1 MNAPCIQAI
10 EAILV
15 DLPTIR
21 EHKLAMTT
29 MQRQSLVIVRLR
41 CDDGVEGL
49 GEATTIGGLSY
60 TDQSPEGIKLAIDTY
75 LTPALLGKDATNIN
89 AVMAVA
95 SIAVQGHSFAK
106 SAIETALWDALGHRL
121 GQPVHRLLGG
131 AVRQSLPVLWT
142 LASGN
147 SAHDIGEAKELIA
160 ERRHNVFKL
169 KVGRRALAEDVA
181 HVIAIKGA
189 LGPDVRITVDANQ
202 AWSESQAIHAITEL
216 EAAGIDLIEQPVS
229 RRNRR
234 GLARL
239 SARFDVPIMADEAI
253 DGPEDAF
260 ELATGSAA
268 DVFSL
273 KIAKAG
279 GLLPTLR
286 TAAVAGA
293 AHVAVYGGTMLE
305 GSIGSIASAHAFAAC
320 PELAWGTELFGP
332 LLLRDDIVV
341 QRPTY
346 HDFAL
351 HLSDQPGLG
360 MQIDSDKLAHYRRD
374 RASSSVYIGT
384 PKAA

>member
-1 MNAPCIQAI
+1 MNAPRIQAI

-106 SAIETALWDALGHRL
+106 SAIETALWDALGHRM
-121 GQPVHRLLGG
+121 GQPIHRLLGG
-131 AVRQSLPVLWT
+131 AARQSLPVLWT

-147 SAHDIGEAKELIA
+147 SARDIGEARELIA

-181 HVIAIKGA
+181 HVIAIKSA

-202 AWSESQAIHAITEL
+202 AWSEAQAVRAITEL

-239 SARFDVPIMADEAI
+239 AARFDVPIMADEAI

-260 ELATGSAA
+260 DLAAEAAA
-268 DVFSL
+268 DVYSL

-279 GLLPTLR
+279 GLLATLR

-332 LLLRDDIVV
+332 LLLRDDVV
-341 QRPTY
+341 VERPTY

-351 HLSDQPGLG
+351 HLSDKPGLG
-360 MQIDSDKLAHYRRD
+360 VQIDADKLAHYRRD
-374 RASSSVYIGT
+374 RASPSIHVSAS
-384 PKAA
+384 KAA